1 VLPHDDYVSVTRA
14 ENIGRTVEARRPR
27 GKRPVGRIQ
36 REAPEAVGID
46 EMSEQGYGSVLVVDD
61 EPQVAWVLRFSL
73 EHEGYRTYTA
83 SNGVEALEELQKHH
97 PMLMVLDLMMP
108 EMDGWGVLQEL
119 IKLPVEQRPRV
130 VIVSALTGPDDKA
143 KATALGADAFVPKPF
158 DVEELIGV
166 LGGLAEAS

>member
-1 VLPHDDYVSVTRA
+1 
-14 ENIGRTVEARRPR
+14 
-27 GKRPVGRIQ
+27 
-36 REAPEAVGID
+36 
-46 EMSEQGYGSVLVVDD
+46 MSEQAHGSVLVVDD

-83 SNGVEALEELQKHH
+83 SNGVEALEELEKHH
-97 PMLMVLDLMMP
+97 PRLVVLDLMMP
-108 EMDGWGVLQEL
+108 ELDGWGVLER
-119 IKLPVEQRPRV
+119 IVKLPAAQRPRV

>member
-1 VLPHDDYVSVTRA
+1 MASWKPPDGCMQA
-14 ENIGRTVEARRPR
+14 GAPGTV
-27 GKRPVGRIQ
+27 GM
-36 REAPEAVGID
+36 D
-46 EMSEQGYGSVLVVDD
+46 EMNAEGHGSVLVVDD

-83 SNGVEALEELQKHH
+83 SNGVEALEEFEKHH
-97 PMLMVLDLMMP
+97 PRLMVLDLMMP
-108 EMDGWGVLQEL
+108 EMDGWAVLRAL
-119 IKLPVEQRPRV
+119 TKLPHEERPRI

-166 LGGLAEAS
+166 LGGLAKAS

>member
-1 VLPHDDYVSVTRA
+1 MASRKPPEGCMQA
-14 ENIGRTVEARRPR
+14 G
-27 GKRPVGRIQ
+27 
-36 REAPEAVGID
+36 APETVGMD
-46 EMSEQGYGSVLVVDD
+46 EMSAQGHGSVLVVDD

-83 SNGVEALEELQKHH
+83 SNGVEALEELEKHH
-97 PMLMVLDLMMP
+97 PRLMVLDLMMP
-108 EMDGWGVLQEL
+108 EMDGWAVLRAL
-119 IKLPVEQRPRV
+119 TKLPDDERPRI

-166 LGGLAEAS
+166 LGGLAKAS

>member
-1 VLPHDDYVSVTRA
+1 M
-14 ENIGRTVEARRPR
+14 EARRPR
-27 GKRPVGRIQ
+27 GKKPVGLIPRG
-36 REAPEAVGID
+36 APEAFVID
-46 EMSEQGYGSVLVVDD
+46 DMRELGHGSVRVVDD

-83 SNGVEALEELQKHH
+83 SNGIEALEELQKHH

-108 EMDGWGVLQEL
+108 EMDGWGVLQEM
-119 IKLPVEQRPRV
+119 IKLPVDERPRV

>member
-1 VLPHDDYVSVTRA
+1 M
-14 ENIGRTVEARRPR
+14 ER
-27 GKRPVGRIQ
+27 GPS
-36 REAPEAVGID
+36 EAVGIG
-46 EMSEQGYGSVLVVDD
+46 EMSEQGHGSVLVVDD

-83 SNGVEALEELQKHH
+83 SNGVEALEELEKHH

-108 EMDGWGVLQEL
+108 EMDGWGVLEQMV
-119 IKLPVEQRPRV
+119 KLPADQRPRV

-166 LGGLAEAS
+166 LSGLAEAS

>member
-1 VLPHDDYVSVTRA
+1 MLRDDYVDLTLAGS
-14 ENIGRTVEARRPR
+14 IGRMADARWPST
-27 GKRPVGRIQ
+27 KRPVGRME
-36 REAPEAVGID
+36 RGPSEAVGIG
-46 EMSEQGYGSVLVVDD
+46 EMSERAHGSVLVVDD

-83 SNGVEALEELQKHH
+83 SNGVEALEELEKHH
-97 PMLMVLDLMMP
+97 PMLVVLDLMMP
-108 EMDGWGVLQEL
+108 ELDGWGVLER
-119 IKLPVEQRPRV
+119 IVKLPVEQRPRV
-130 VIVSALTGPDDKA
+130 VIVSALTGPEDKA

>member
-1 VLPHDDYVSVTRA
+1 
-14 ENIGRTVEARRPR
+14 
-27 GKRPVGRIQ
+27 
-36 REAPEAVGID
+36 
-46 EMSEQGYGSVLVVDD
+46 MSEQAHGSVLVVDD

-83 SNGVEALEELQKHH
+83 SNGVEALEELEKHH
-97 PMLMVLDLMMP
+97 PRLVVLDLMMP
-108 EMDGWGVLQEL
+108 ELDGWGVLER
-119 IKLPVEQRPRV
+119 IVKLPAEQRPRV

>member
-1 VLPHDDYVSVTRA
+1 M
-14 ENIGRTVEARRPR
+14 VEAMRPR

-36 REAPEAVGID
+36 VRASEAVGTG
-46 EMSEQGYGSVLVVDD
+46 EMNVQKHQIEGDHDSVLVVDD

-83 SNGVEALEELQKHH
+83 SNGLEALEELRKHH

-108 EMDGWGVLQEL
+108 EMDGWAVMREL
-119 IKLPVEQRPRV
+119 TKLPEEQRPRI

-166 LGGLAEAS
+166 LGGLAKAS